1 MYFYIVINKSNTAM
15 KKVIVILWVASL
27 MLAVLTAEAMNI
39 VFVLATVTYI
49 LTSIKLRDERKY
61 GDEHAQ

>member
-1 MYFYIVINKSNTAM
+1 M